1 MAEWRVFHKDTDY
14 KHKSRA
20 VTAYK
25 AGQTVYLPSH
35 IANDKRVQANSEPT
49 EKPDKRATD
58 EGEGD
63 GRRVYLTDED
73 EAFARQH
80 WKGPRG

>member
-1 MAEWRVFHKDTDY
+1 MAQWRVFHKDTDY

-49 EKPDKRATD
+49 EKPERSAATD

-63 GRRVYLTDED
+63 GRRVYLTDASDSFTE
-73 EAFARQH
+73 H
-80 WKGPRG
+80 

>member
-1 MAEWRVFHKDTDY
+1 MAQWRVFHKDTDY

-49 EKPDKRATD
+49 DKPDKRATD

-63 GRRVYLTDED
+63 GRRVYLIDASDSFTE
-73 EAFARQH
+73 H
-80 WKGPRG
+80 